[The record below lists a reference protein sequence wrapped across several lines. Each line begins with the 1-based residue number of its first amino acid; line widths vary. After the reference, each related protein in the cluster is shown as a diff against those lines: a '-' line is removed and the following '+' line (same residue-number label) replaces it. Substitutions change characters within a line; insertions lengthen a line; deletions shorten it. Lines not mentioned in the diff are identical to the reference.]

1 MSSNIIFR
9 PFKDTDLIQVQ
20 ELVHHT
26 IDISYRADYTPEV
39 IEFFKEYHPQE
50 TIRSDAETGYTV
62 VATDNSKIVGTG
74 TLLGTN
80 VRRLF
85 VEPDKHHQGIGTLI
99 VNELEKRAADDGLY
113 ILDLS
118 SALGAR
124 TFWEKHGYSVMEEHF
139 TPAGDGR
146 IIHYYTMTKIISK
159 TL

>member
-1 MSSNIIFR
+1 VQKFSIR
-9 PFKDTDLIQVQ
+9 PFKDTDLIQVWD
-20 ELVHHT
+20 LVHYT

-39 IEFFKEYHPQE
+39 VEFFKEYHPPE

-62 VATDNSKIVGTG
+62 VAAGNGSIVGTG

-80 VRRLF
+80 IRRVF
-85 VEPDKHHQGIGTLI
+85 IDPARQHQGIGSLI
-99 VNELEKRAADDGLY
+99 YNQLEKQANEKDIY

-124 TFWEKHGYSVMEEHF
+124 AFWEKHGYSVQEEHF

-146 IIHYYTMTKIISK
+146 IIHYYTMTKIINK
-159 TL
+159 ML